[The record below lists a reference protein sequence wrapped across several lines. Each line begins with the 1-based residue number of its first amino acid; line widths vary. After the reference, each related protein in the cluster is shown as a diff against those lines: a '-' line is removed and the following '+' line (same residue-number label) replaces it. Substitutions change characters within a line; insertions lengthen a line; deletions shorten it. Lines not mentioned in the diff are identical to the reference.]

1 MDKIICPFNSLR
13 RAGSKTIMINCRG
26 CNLGDST
33 IFDDTCRSNI
43 FKILQQEHGITRIVL
58 NHAYVKVFRDT
69 DLEILKSLSNF
80 IESIKTY
87 NHLKLPSKGL
97 DNVMN
102 VIKIDTK
109 N

>member
-26 CNLGDST
+26 CNSGDST

-58 NHAYVKVFRDT
+58 NHAYVKVFKDI
-69 DLEILKSLSNF
+69 DLEILK
-80 IESIKTY
+80 TY
-87 NHLKLPSKGL
+87 QILLKVLKH
-97 DNVMN
+97 
-102 VIKIDTK
+102 III
-109 N
+109 